1 MTVNIQGGSGRDI
14 GLDMGRNN
22 IDQSERER
30 ETERDTQRET
40 EKLGLYD
47 GNEVGH

>member
-1 MTVNIQGGSGRDI
+1 MIVNTQGGSGRDI

-30 ETERDTQRET
+30 ETERQT